1 MSRTAFHAGRRSPKA
16 RARGI
21 SLVFALLALVALS
34 LAAVALIRSI
44 DTSTL
49 VMGNLGFKQETTAL
63 AEQGTQAAILWL
75 NNQASTDGAS
85 LDDAIE
91 GVSLYSAT
99 GTNIASP
106 QTALPLISESDR
118 ADVDP
123 EAPGEGRCAMEITS
137 TNNEAVATPLCPPGN
152 ELFIFRA
159 AADGDD
165 GDTLMGNVRYSI
177 TRLCSNTGPFA
188 SANCVQPASLSA
200 GSAQDKGSLDYSR
213 PEPLAGSVDGV
224 LYRIV
229 VRAQGARNT
238 TTYTETIVQR

>member
-1 MSRTAFHAGRRSPKA
+1 MSHHACHAHRYHHH
-16 RARGI
+16 ARGL

-63 AEQGTQAAILWL
+63 AEQGTQAAIQWL
-75 NNQASTDGAS
+75 DNQASTDGAA
-85 LDDAIE
+85 LEDAID

-99 GTNIASP
+99 GTNITTP
-106 QTALPLISESDR
+106 QAALPLLSESDR

-123 EAPGEGRCAMEITS
+123 AAPGEGRCAMEITS
-137 TNNEAVATPLCPPGN
+137 TNNEAVTTPLCPPGN
-152 ELFIFRA
+152 ELFVFRA
-159 AADGDD
+159 AGDD
-165 GDTLMGNVRYSI
+165 DEGDTLMGNVRYSI

-188 SANCVQPASLSA
+188 SANCVLPASLSA
-200 GSAQDKGSLDYSR
+200 GSAKDKGSLDYSR
-213 PEPLAGSVDGV
+213 PDPLAGTADGV